1 MTKPGDRTPDS
12 KNDHEGILK
21 PYGSLAI
28 ENLRH
33 TSPVSEDK
41 IVVGNRSM
49 AAEALLNEARVIA
62 LHLIISSS

>member
-1 MTKPGDRTPDS
+1 M
-12 KNDHEGILK
+12 K
-21 PYGSLAI
+21 PYGSLTI

-33 TSPVSEDK
+33 TSPVNEDK

-49 AAEALLNEARVIA
+49 TAEALLKEARVIA